1 MYDTAKIR
9 SVTAHAPVELAKRV
23 DEVAERLKR
32 SKSWI
37 VNRALSIWLDQE
49 EQSRLP
55 HEARAVM
62 DAGRVIYHQA
72 SRPGP
77 RA

>member
-9 SVTAHAPVELAKRV
+9 SVTAHVPVELAKRV

-37 VNRALSIWLDQE
+37 VNRALSIWLRQE
-49 EQSRLP
+49 EEHSRLP

-62 DAGRVIYHQA
+62 DAGA
-72 SRPGP
+72 
-77 RA
+77 